1 MTSKKRFLR
10 VEETLEYIQSLEEK
24 GVRKNEL
31 IGFRSAD
38 ASKELKNIISIC
50 TSLSVILMQ
59 YDLFHVA
66 LDVLKKAI
74 ENDEKLLKIGTPNDK
89 LWPGR
94 LNIFTN
100 LCFLYQRLGAIEES
114 YKFAIE
120 AQSFLLT
127 LSEHKIP
134 IHEDMKIGSDMITF
148 VVLWLCGTPK
158 DASIYLDSAARSVN
172 TIIKGTPT
180 KLNKG
185 DIQNLYGLIVCSLA
199 ALSVKMGGDTLKAID
214 LCEKC
219 IKEFKSD
226 NVICGMIEK
235 VILILKEQD
244 TSVVNKHIEFNPG
257 VKDPGSFQVGVLIED
272 PLNVPLSNEEDWLA
286 NKVYLKILLEAA
298 FYPIISPSTP
308 ALKKEELEFEQAKT
322 KILDI
327 IEDSQTNVLDKRNS
341 SSVPRKTYTRN
352 SPKRT
357 TASVLKSRGPSQPWW
372 KNNNFMEQMFKKSVI
387 KRKESSVMRTRK
399 KKTRAEQMFKKSV
412 IKRKESSVMRTRK
425 KKTQDL
431 PPVEPQIKDIYAPRL
446 SPRRSLPRRREA
458 KKSSPDN
465 ERIMIEFNPKEFK
478 EGEKVPL
485 TLVPITPSRK
495 K

>member
-10 VEETLEYIQSLEEK
+10 VEETLDYIQSLEEK

-38 ASKELKNIISIC
+38 VSKELKNIISIC

-59 YDLFHVA
+59 YDLFHIA

-74 ENDEKLLKIGTPNDK
+74 ENDEKLLKNGTPSDK

-94 LNIFTN
+94 LNIYTN

-158 DASIYLDSAARSVN
+158 DASVYLDSAARSVN

-199 ALSVKMGGDTLKAID
+199 ALSVKMGGDALKAID

-219 IKEFKSD
+219 IKEFQSD
-226 NVICGMIEK
+226 NMICGMIEK
-235 VILILKEQD
+235 VIGTLKEQD
-244 TSVVNKHIEFNPG
+244 KSVTNSRIEFIPY
-257 VKDPGSFQVGVLIED
+257 VKDPESFQFGSLVED
-272 PLNVPLSNEEDWLA
+272 ALNVPLSNDEDWLA
-286 NKVYLKILLEAA
+286 SKVYLKILLEAA

-308 ALKKEELEFEQAKT
+308 ALKKEELEFEQAKI
-322 KILDI
+322 KLLDI
-327 IEDSQTNVLDKRNS
+327 IEDSQIKVLDKRNS

-357 TASVLKSRGPSQPWW
+357 TASVLKSREPSQPWW
-372 KNNNFMEQMFKKSVI
+372 KNNNFMEQMLKKSMM
-387 KRKESSVMRTRK
+387 KKKENSALRAGK
-399 KKTRAEQMFKKSV
+399 KKTRE
-412 IKRKESSVMRTRK
+412 
-425 KKTQDL
+425 TQNL
-431 PPVEPQIKDIYAPRL
+431 PPVEPQIKDIYATRL
-446 SPRRSLPRRREA
+446 SPRRSLPRRREI
-458 KKSSPDN
+458 KKSIPEN
-465 ERIMIEFNPKEFK
+465 ERIMLEFNPEGFK
-478 EGEKVPL
+478 EGEKIPV
-485 TLVPITPSRK
+485 TLVPITLNRK